1 MKRIVCGLAFLAL
14 FAAGC
19 TTRYDIKLSNGGTIV
34 AYGKPRYNRELDGY
48 VYKDAMGS
56 NYIVGAFKVAV
67 IQPSSFGP
75 DKPKSQYLE
84 RQ

>member
-1 MKRIVCGLAFLAL
+1 MKRIVCGLLLLAL

-19 TTRYDIKLSNGGTIV
+19 STRYDIKLNNGGTIV

-48 VYKDAMGS
+48 VYKDEMGS
-56 NYIVGAFKVAV
+56 NYLVGAFKVAV
-67 IQPSSFGP
+67 IQPSSFRA
-75 DKPKSQYLE
+75 DKPKGPYLE